1 MADILVVDDDRSIAT
16 AFEHFLAYEGHQFR
30 LASSAT
36 DGLAAIAARRPDL
49 VVMDVRMPGMDGL
62 TALQQMRDRDPDL
75 PVVIMTAH
83 GTSQTSIDAI
93 RRGAFDYLTK
103 PLDLDSL
110 RDVITRVTAEPK
122 LAEAD
127 PADDTVSQVPA
138 AVLTGSSPAMQA
150 IYKLIGRLATND
162 VVALITGEAGTGRH
176 LVAATIHANSGRR
189 ELPIV
194 HVPCGTTPE
203 AELAAMLQDP
213 AIGTLHLAGVDA
225 LTQTLQARVTAAL
238 RDAQSSG
245 TTSRPRL
252 LASTS
257 VDTAA
262 GTRDGRLSR
271 ELIEAISV
279 ITLDL
284 PPLRERREDIPELV
298 QHFVSRANAELGRA
312 FKGVDDAAAKRL
324 QQHAWPGNV
333 GELERVIRRACI
345 VARGQA
351 ITLADLGDSL
361 DRPAFAAAPEAEPAL
376 ARAVRQ
382 ALHDRLVKSAQASAY
397 HAITTLVETT
407 LVDEALAITN
417 GNQLKASSLLGLNRT
432 TLRKKMPDA

>member
-16 AFEHFLAYEGHQFR
+16 AFEHFLTYEGHQFR
-30 LASSAT
+30 LASSAA

-49 VVMDVRMPGMDGL
+49 VVMDVRMPGVDGL
-62 TALQQMRDRDPDL
+62 TALQQMHDRDPEL

-110 RDVITRVTAEPK
+110 RDVIARVTAEPR
-122 LAEAD
+122 LVD
-127 PADDTVSQVPA
+127 GDDAGAAVPA
-138 AVLTGSSPAMQA
+138 PVLRGASPAMQA

-162 VVALITGEAGTGRH
+162 VVALITGEPGTGRH

-189 ELPIV
+189 ALPIV
-194 HVPCGTTPE
+194 HVSCAATSD
-203 AELAAMLQDP
+203 AELTSMLQDA
-213 AIGTLHLAGVDA
+213 AIGTLHLAGVEA
-225 LTQTLQARVTAAL
+225 LAPALQARVTSAI
-238 RDAQSSG
+238 REAQTAG
-245 TTSRPRL
+245 ATKRPRL
-252 LASTS
+252 LVSSSEDVATR
-257 VDTAA
+257 V
-262 GTRDGRLSR
+262 RDGHLSR
-271 ELIEAISV
+271 ELVDAISV

-284 PPLRERREDIPELV
+284 PPLRDRREDIPELV
-298 QHFVSRANAELGRA
+298 QHFVNRANAELGRG
-312 FKGVDDAAAKRL
+312 FKGVDDAAARRL

-361 DRPAFAAAPEAEPAL
+361 DRSAFPASPDAEPSL

-382 ALHDRLVKSAQASAY
+382 ALHDRLVKNSPASAY

>member
-16 AFEHFLAYEGHQFR
+16 AFEHFLTYEGHQFR
-30 LASSAT
+30 LASSAA

-49 VVMDVRMPGMDGL
+49 VVMDVRMPGVDGL
-62 TALQQMRDRDPDL
+62 TALQQMHDRDPEL

-122 LAEAD
+122 LVD
-127 PADDTVSQVPA
+127 GDDAAAPVPA
-138 AVLTGSSPAMQA
+138 PVLTGASAAMQA

-162 VVALITGEAGTGRH
+162 VVALITGESGTGRH

-189 ELPIV
+189 ALPIV
-194 HVPCGTTPE
+194 HVPCGTTSD
-203 AELAAMLQDP
+203 AELTSMLRDP
-213 AIGTLHLAGVDA
+213 AIGTLHLAAVEA
-225 LTQTLQARVTAAL
+225 LPLPLQARVTAAI
-238 RDAQSSG
+238 RDAQASG
-245 TTSRPRL
+245 STERPRL
-252 LASTS
+252 LVSTAT
-257 VDTAA
+257 DPAA
-262 GTRDGRLSR
+262 GVRDGSLSR
-271 ELIEAISV
+271 ELIDAISV

-298 QHFVSRANAELGRA
+298 QHFVTRANAELGRS
-312 FKGVDDAAAKRL
+312 FKGVDEAAARRL

-361 DRPAFAAAPEAEPAL
+361 DRPAFSAAPDAEPSL

-382 ALHDRLVKSAQASAY
+382 ALHDRLVKNSPASAY

>member
-62 TALQQMRDRDPDL
+62 TALQQMRDRDPEL

-122 LAEAD
+122 LVD
-127 PADDTVSQVPA
+127 GDADDSTPLVPA
-138 AVLTGSSPAMQA
+138 PVLTGASPVMQA

-176 LVAATIHANSGRR
+176 LVATTIHANSGRR

-194 HVPCGTTPE
+194 HVPSGTTSE
-203 AELAAMLQDP
+203 AELTVMLQDP

-225 LTQTLQARVTAAL
+225 LSLTMQARVAAAI

-245 TTSRPRL
+245 TASRPRL
-252 LASTS
+252 LASTAED
-257 VDTAA
+257 VAA
-262 GTRDGRLSR
+262 ATRDGRLSR
-271 ELIEAISV
+271 ELVEAISV

-284 PPLRERREDIPELV
+284 PPLRERRDDIPELV
-298 QHFVSRANAELGRA
+298 QHFVTRANAELGRA
-312 FKGVDDAAAKRL
+312 FKGVEDAAAKRL

-361 DRPAFAAAPEAEPAL
+361 DRPAFAAAPDAEPAL

-382 ALHDRLVKSAQASAY
+382 ALHDRLVKSSAASAY

-432 TLRKKMPDA
+432 TLRKKIPDA

>member
-1 MADILVVDDDRSIAT
+1 
-16 AFEHFLAYEGHQFR
+16 
-30 LASSAT
+30 
-36 DGLAAIAARRPDL
+36 
-49 VVMDVRMPGMDGL
+49 
-62 TALQQMRDRDPDL
+62 
-75 PVVIMTAH
+75 
-83 GTSQTSIDAI
+83 
-93 RRGAFDYLTK
+93 
-103 PLDLDSL
+103 
-110 RDVITRVTAEPK
+110 
-122 LAEAD
+122 
-127 PADDTVSQVPA
+127 
-138 AVLTGSSPAMQA
+138 
-150 IYKLIGRLATND
+150 
-162 VVALITGEAGTGRH
+162 
-176 LVAATIHANSGRR
+176 
-189 ELPIV
+189 
-194 HVPCGTTPE
+194 
-203 AELAAMLQDP
+203 MLQDP

-225 LTQTLQARVTAAL
+225 LTQTLQSRVTTAI

-252 LASTS
+252 LASTA
-257 VDTAA
+257 VELAA
-262 GTRDGRLSR
+262 VARDGRLSR
-271 ELIEAISV
+271 ELVEAISV

-284 PPLRERREDIPELV
+284 PPLRDRRDDIPELV
-298 QHFVSRANAELGRA
+298 QHFVTRANAELGRA
-312 FKGVDDAAAKRL
+312 FRGVDDAAAKRL

-361 DRPAFAAAPEAEPAL
+361 DRPAFAAAPDAEPAL

-382 ALHDRLVKSAQASAY
+382 ALHDRLVKSSGASAY